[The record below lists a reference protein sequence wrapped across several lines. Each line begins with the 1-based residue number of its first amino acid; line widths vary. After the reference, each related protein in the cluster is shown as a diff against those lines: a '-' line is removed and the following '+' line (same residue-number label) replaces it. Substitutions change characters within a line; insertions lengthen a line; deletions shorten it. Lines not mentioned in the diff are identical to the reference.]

1 MITRDSLEWTSDDAA
16 NFRIFLD
23 TPTGR
28 RLLPK
33 ALESLPALLPSGD
46 SNAILIRSGEVRGF
60 QIMTEALLSLTSI
73 APAPVVE
80 ESAYPP
86 LEDDR
91 SWKDG
96 QKLN

>member
-16 NFRIFLD
+16 NFRIFLE
-23 TPTGR
+23 TQTGR

-33 ALESLPALLPSGD
+33 ALESMPPLLTKGED
-46 SNAILIRSGEVRGF
+46 NEIFIRSGEVRGF
-60 QIMTEALLSLTSI
+60 QLLTEAFLSLTSI